1 MNKFKASFRFYE
13 GAAPFP
19 GTCLRCG
26 TTSKLWQLGEIPA
39 TNMACYYCDR
49 CLVEIA
55 SYSGMVTSQSFAMMN
70 EVKSERIAQLEAQ
83 IDAAPKLLKEISQNV
98 NSILSDL
105 VTSLAN
111 IASSAVPTDDK
122 ASEADTPVPA
132 AKPGT
137 PAEAGSGEGKGPK
150 PSPKSSSK

>member
-55 SYSGMVTSQSFAMMN
+55 SYAGMVTSQSFAMMN

-98 NSILSDL
+98 NSILGDL

-111 IASSAVPTDDK
+111 IASSAVPVNQQ
-122 ASEADTPVPA
+122 ASEADAPVSA
-132 AKPGT
+132 SKPGT
-137 PAEAGSGEGKGPK
+137 PVEAGSGEGKGTK

>member
-55 SYSGMVTSQSFAMMN
+55 SFAGMVTGESFAVLN
-70 EVKSERIAQLEAQ
+70 EVKTERIDMLEAQ
-83 IDAAPKLLKEISQNV
+83 LSAAPVLLKELSNNV
-98 NSILSDL
+98 NSILSDF
-105 VTSLAN
+105 A
-111 IASSAVPTDDK
+111 ASMAIY
-122 ASEADTPVPA
+122 
-132 AKPGT
+132 
-137 PAEAGSGEGKGPK
+137 
-150 PSPKSSSK
+150 